1 MTAATG
7 GAVRHILLPPEIHSR
22 FGAPPGVPGLA
33 SLTVQRLAHQ
43 AVDSDRLLGVKGT
56 PATQDHSPRK
66 QRDRA
71 WTWRSCAR
79 KECLVFHVRGERG
92 VTTGRRRK
100 GRRAAAV
107 VAAVVVPLLV
117 LARCATDDAQTGPIT
132 VPTSTTAAASPETT
146 TSVHD
151 PVTAE
156 IVDRY
161 KQFWEIRFEANREP
175 VNPDD
180 PRLREYATG
189 QQLEKVIG
197 ETRQRRDQGLA
208 IRRPER
214 SVYERRV
221 KVVRVDGD
229 TATLQ
234 DCVTNDGVVYRVATG
249 AVIDDKV
256 VTRNVAATMRLV
268 DGTWKLGEARVVQAW
283 EGVAGC
289 ALSQDF

>member
-92 VTTGRRRK
+92 VTTGGRRK
-100 GRRAAAV
+100 GRRATA
-107 VAAVVVPLLV
+107 VAAVGVVPLLV
-117 LARCATDDAQTGPIT
+117 LARCATDDDQTDPIT
-132 VPTSTTAAASPETT
+132 VPTSTTAAPPSETP
-146 TSVHD
+146 TSAHD

-161 KQFWEIRFEANREP
+161 KQFWIARLEANQP
-175 VNPDD
+175 PPNPDA
-180 PRLREYATG
+180 PALREYATG
-189 QQLEKVIG
+189 QQLDQVVE
-197 ETRQRRDQGLA
+197 ETRRNLAQGLA
-208 IRRPER
+208 LRRPDGGEGR
-214 SVYERRV
+214 SSVRLV
-221 KVVRVDGD
+221 KLEEDVAVLQECVVD
-229 TATLQ
+229 
-234 DCVTNDGVVYRVATG
+234 DGVVYRYATGEVVNAAVATHS
-249 AVIDDKV
+249 VE
-256 VTRNVAATMRLV
+256 ATMRRA
-268 DGTWKLGEARVVQAW
+268 DGRWKLASARLVQRW

-289 ALSQDF
+289 ALSGDF